1 MVTKFNPYVIGAP
14 VKDTNFYGREKLI
27 NIVRDTLAISTV
39 NLLVFFGQRRIGKT
53 SLLQNLENQAAL
65 KDFVFIYNDAT
76 ELFDKSSYEV
86 LYHFVQRIAQTLDLR
101 TPTKAQLKRDESL
114 FRKDFLP
121 QAYEK
126 IHNRRLVLTLDEFD
140 IFERR
145 RKVSAAKDNINGTGS
160 ALDVIEDLLENEP
173 ALAFIVSLGQG
184 REKLLPRLSH
194 ITRIGHWAKVSLLEE
209 EDARRLIV
217 EPALNQLAYL
227 PEAVDTILELTAG
240 HPYYTQLVCY
250 EIFNELQ
257 FEGGNQVRISDVE
270 KAAEKALET
279 GTGGFGWLWEGLSP
293 SERIVSSL
301 IAEAAQD
308 SPNRSITGAQL
319 SEAFEENHI
328 HRRGLE
334 LTEAPNQLIDL
345 DIIERRGPTRY
356 RYLVEIV
363 RRWIYKKHPVSQER
377 EENLPL
383 LSNRAADEFAKG
395 QSASNLITA
404 ISHYQEAIAAN
415 PNHIVAQLALA
426 DALLEQDQVEEAVEA
441 YEAAHWLDPAKAKEG
456 LEKAKAKAKQIS
468 VEEGPRRLGLMP
480 LWIGGGVLLIAV
492 LIGFF
497 ILGGLPAQNRS
508 TLTPTQG
515 IVVKDYT
522 PTTQPGPTLKPTEK
536 PTQEPAIRPTKLPTE
551 EPTQEPT
558 IKPAIIPTEVPTQ
571 EPITEPTTA
580 PTEVPT
586 QSPTT
591 EPTTI
596 PTQLPPSTSSP
607 TVIPSGPTPTPTLE
621 YAAPILVSPETEV
634 RIPANEEVLLKWN
647 PVGTLAENE
656 RYAIRLIFVE
666 NGEHKWDG
674 HQMRSTS
681 WVLPRDFLY
690 RVDGPE
696 FKFEWFVFVEKVEEN
711 GQTVPISSNSEIRVF
726 YWWRQP

>member
-1 MVTKFNPYVIGAP
+1 LTTRFNPYVIGAP

-86 LYHFVQRIAQTLDLR
+86 LYHFVQKIAQALGLR
-101 TPTKAQLKRDESL
+101 APAKAQLKRDESL

-145 RKVSAAKDNINGTGS
+145 RKAGTAKDKSNGTGS
-160 ALDVIEDLLENEP
+160 ALDVIEHLLESEP
-173 ALAFIVSLGQG
+173 ALAFIVSLGRG
-184 REKLLPRLSH
+184 REKLQSRLSH

-240 HPYYTQLVCY
+240 HPYYTQLICY

-257 FEGGNQVRISDVE
+257 FEGGNQVQVSDVE

-279 GTGGFGWLWEGLSP
+279 GTGGFGWIWEGLAP
-293 SERIVSSL
+293 AERMVSSL

-308 SPNRSITGAQL
+308 SPNHIITEAQL
-319 SEAFEENHI
+319 SAAFEENHI
-328 HRRGLE
+328 HQRGLE
-334 LTEAPNQLIDL
+334 LTEALNQLIDL
-345 DIIERRGPTRY
+345 DVIERKGPIRY

-363 RRWIYKKHPVSQER
+363 RRWIHKKHPVSHER

-383 LSNRAADEFAKG
+383 LSTRAADEFAKG
-395 QSASNLITA
+395 QSASTLSTA

-415 PNHIVAQLALA
+415 PNHIAAQLALA
-426 DALLEQDQVEEAVEA
+426 DALFEQDQVEESVEA

-456 LEKAKAKAKQIS
+456 LEKAKAKARQIS
-468 VEEGPRRLGLMP
+468 AQERPGLSGFTP
-480 LWIGGGVLLIAV
+480 LWISGGVLLIAV

-497 ILGGLPAQNRS
+497 IWGGLPAQDRS
-508 TLTPTQG
+508 TPILTQE
-515 IVVKDYT
+515 IAVKDYT
-522 PTTQPGPTLKPTEK
+522 PTIQLGPTPKLTEN
-536 PTQEPAIRPTKLPTE
+536 PTQEPATRPTELPTEELTQEPTAKPTIIPTE

-558 IKPAIIPTEVPTQ
+558 TGPTM
-571 EPITEPTTA
+571 A

-586 QSPTT
+586 QTPTT
-591 EPTTI
+591 EPTTM
-596 PTQLPPSTSSP
+596 PTQVPPSTASP
-607 TVIPSGPTPTPTLE
+607 TVTLSGPSPTPTPG
-621 YAAPILVSPETEV
+621 YNAPILVRPEAEA
-634 RIPANEEVLLKWN
+634 RIPADEEVSLEWN

-666 NGEHKWDG
+666 NGKRQWDG
-674 HQMRSTS
+674 HQVRSTS
-681 WVLPRDFLY
+681 WVVPRDLLY

-696 FKFEWFVFVEKVEEN
+696 FKFEWFVFVERVDEN
-711 GQTVPISSNSEIRVF
+711 GQPFQISPNSETRVF
-726 YWWRQP
+726 YWWR